1 MEKFGLKGLVINSD
15 TIHEAQLRGECK
27 PVAYHS
33 SHNASVYIYYL
44 GSQQVTV
51 DYSAFWRN
59 G

>member
-1 MEKFGLKGLVINSD
+1 MHIGLNLILVIVL
-15 TIHEAQLRGECK
+15 TARCK

-33 SHNASVYIYYL
+33 SHNVYIYYL

-51 DYSAFWRN
+51 DYSAFWCN